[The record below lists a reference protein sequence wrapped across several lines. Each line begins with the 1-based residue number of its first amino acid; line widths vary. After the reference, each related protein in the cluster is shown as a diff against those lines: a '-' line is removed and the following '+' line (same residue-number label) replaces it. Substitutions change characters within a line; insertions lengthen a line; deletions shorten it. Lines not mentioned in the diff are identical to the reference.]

1 MRDFRRQL
9 DSAQNFSANAPISF
23 DLPRDSVYKEIAL
36 LLEFQVTTGAG
47 GAFSGFFNGSPWTL
61 IKRLEL
67 IADGKDTIKS
77 YDGATLADIN
87 MFDYGVYP
95 PTPLMTLAA
104 GATTGLLRF
113 IAIISLEAKG
123 MIRPQNTWL
132 DARKLSSLELRITF
146 GSGLADLASTTTA
159 VITLDTYRITPFG
172 HEILDVAGE
181 STFSIAQEVMT
192 SQAFPTN
199 TGTQRKFRLNV
210 GNAYSRILISCRD
223 QNGRAGVNR
232 LQRIAL
238 IENGIF
244 TRRNWDAGLLKLHN
258 SLAYAPANF
267 NLGSA
272 PNIPGSSA
280 TGRAGGY
287 RDDVYMLNIAEDGAE
302 NSLLDTRGY
311 SDLSLELDWDG
322 ANATDLVRFT
332 PRIYVPAAR

>member
-9 DSAQNFSANAPISF
+9 DSAQSFSANAPISF

-36 LLEFQVTTGAG
+36 LLEVQVTTIAG
-47 GAFSGFFNGSPWTL
+47 GAFSGFFDGSPWTL
-61 IKRLEL
+61 LKRIEL

-77 YDGATLADIN
+77 YDGGTLVDIN
-87 MFDYGVYP
+87 MFDFGTYP
-95 PTPLMTLAA
+95 PTALMTLGAS
-104 GATTGLLRF
+104 ATTGLLRF

-123 MIRPQNTWL
+123 MLMPQHTWL
-132 DARKLSSLELRITF
+132 DARKLSSLELRVTF
-146 GSGLADLASTTTA
+146 GAGIADLAATTTNA
-159 VITLDTYRITPFG
+159 TLDTYRITPFG

-210 GNAYSRILISCRD
+210 GNAYSRILISTRD
-223 QNGRAGVNR
+223 SNARAGVNR
-232 LQRIAL
+232 LLRIAL

-258 SLAYAPANF
+258 SLVYAPSNF

-272 PNIPGSSA
+272 PNIPGSST
-280 TGRAGGY
+280 TGRAGGF
-287 RDDVYMLNIAEDGAE
+287 RDNIYSLNIAEDGAE

-322 ANATDLVRFT
+322 PNTTDLIRFT